1 MPYYVP
7 VMLNLEGQK
16 CMVIGGGKV
25 AERKAAMLIEA
36 GAQTIIIS
44 PEITAYLQKQRDEQ
58 KIHWVEREY
67 LPGDLGGA
75 FLAFAAT
82 DQHTVNSA
90 VVAEGEMLG
99 IPVNDVSEG
108 SQGSFITPAAIRRG
122 GLVIAVSTSGAGP
135 RAALELCR
143 EIDDHI
149 GDDYERYIEVLSS
162 ARSWIKANIP
172 ESEYRKRLFRKLA
185 EADILTLIRAGTFPS
200 QNGEEVVA
208 WIEKQTEE

>member
-1 MPYYVP
+1 MPHYVP

-25 AERKAAMLIEA
+25 AERKAELLIEA

-44 PEITAYLQKQRDEQ
+44 PEITAYLQKQRDEH

-82 DQHTVNSA
+82 DQPMVNSA
-90 VVAEGEMLG
+90 VVAEGAMLG
-99 IPVNDVSEG
+99 IPVNDVSDG
-108 SQGSFITPAAIRRG
+108 SQGSFITPAVIRRG
-122 GLVIAVSTSGAGP
+122 GLVVAVSTSGAGP

-143 EIDDHI
+143 EIDDYI

-162 ARSWIKANIP
+162 ARSWIKLNILEP
-172 ESEYRKRLFRKLA
+172 EARKRWFQKLA
-185 EADILTLIRAGTFPS
+185 EADILTSIRAGTFHPQS
-200 QNGEEVVA
+200 GEDVVA
-208 WIEKQTEE
+208 WIEKQTEG